1 MENTTTLYEHSQ
13 QEGEQTDSKTQKRA
27 TAKRDLIIRDK
38 SLTLRLE
45 AKHIDVSDGV
55 LSQVYGIHNIARLYI
70 HKDIALS
77 IAVCYALSKYV
88 KIFFIDANGNIIA
101 KYKRVKRV

>member
-13 QEGEQTDSKTQKRA
+13 QKGKPTDSKTKKRA

-38 SLTLRLE
+38 SLTLRLQ

-55 LSQVYGIHNIARLYI
+55 LSQVYGIHNIAKLYI
-70 HKDIALS
+70 HKDIVLS
-77 IAVCYALSKYV
+77 ISECYALSKYV
-88 KIFFIDANGNIIA
+88 KIYFIDASGHIVS